1 MSNVSSCIRNHFGL
15 IAFLFVFF
23 VSSTTVEAYFSAS
36 EYFSATSDYP
46 IGRAI
51 AENESAESS
60 PTYFLGFFPVYQAEI
75 LVLLVIVSGLIAVIV
90 LLFLFIFFNR
100 LRKTRIR
107 DKEYLMKV
115 VYQEQLTNYIYGED
129 DQNILFQGLN
139 KYSNR
144 QIFINEMMWLHRNLY
159 GETANR
165 LHDLYF
171 NLDLYSH
178 SLRNLSSNRWAV
190 KARGFRELAQM
201 EVKEVARDI
210 LGYVNSKNQVLRVEA
225 QLAMVKLN
233 PDDPL
238 GFFDNLKLPLSKWEQ
253 LNILNTLQH
262 NEVKIESFE
271 RWMDSENDSVVI
283 FSIKMAGLFN
293 HIHSWTKILELVY
306 HGNSEVR
313 RIAIETLGLFEL
325 TENLEMFKD
334 FYRNHLPVEENEDDV
349 FYNLKMS
356 KNRLAAIEA
365 LEKIVTESD
374 VPFFKF
380 VLRNEK
386 EFVILQ
392 ETVNVLDAISNGNVS
407 VWDEAYDHVEPKVQ
421 MIIDQ
426 KR

>member
-1 MSNVSSCIRNHFGL
+1 
-15 IAFLFVFF
+15 
-23 VSSTTVEAYFSAS
+23 
-36 EYFSATSDYP
+36 
-46 IGRAI
+46 
-51 AENESAESS
+51 
-60 PTYFLGFFPVYQAEI
+60 
-75 LVLLVIVSGLIAVIV
+75 
-90 LLFLFIFFNR
+90 
-100 LRKTRIR
+100 
-107 DKEYLMKV
+107 MKV
-115 VYQEQLTNYIYGED
+115 VYQEQLTNYIYGEE

-159 GETANR
+159 GETAKR

-178 SLRNLSSNRWAV
+178 SLKNLSSNRWAV

-201 EVKEVARDI
+201 EVKDVAQEI
-210 LGYVNSKNQVLRVEA
+210 LAYVNSKNQVLRVEA
-225 QLAMVKLN
+225 QLALVKLN

-253 LNILNTLQH
+253 LNILNTLQN
-262 NEVKIESFE
+262 NEVKVESFE
-271 RWMDSENDSVVI
+271 RWMDSENDSVVV

-313 RIAIETLGLFEL
+313 RIAVETLGLFEL
-325 TENLEMFKD
+325 PENLEMFKD
-334 FYRNHLPVEENEDDV
+334 FYRNHLPVEENGDDI

-356 KNRLAAIEA
+356 NNRLAAIEA
-365 LEKIVTESD
+365 LEKIATESD

-392 ETVNVLDAISNGNVS
+392 KSVNVLDAISNGNLS